1 MINID
6 VVVVWSCAQPWDC
19 RKVARQNNDE
29 SGSPRN
35 PEIPDGNLETRW
47 YPFSVGIGRERV
59 LSLGNTNRQF
69 PKSLRVR
76 SIRDTG
82 YLVLVQSNFLLGF
95 LA

>member
-1 MINID
+1 MIDID
-6 VVVVWSCAQPWDC
+6 VVVVWSCTQPWDC

-35 PEIPDGNLETRW
+35 PEIPDGNFETRW
-47 YPFSVGIGRERV
+47 YPLSVGIGRERV

-82 YLVLVQSNFLLGF
+82 YLALVQSNFLLGF